1 MQHPIDA
8 PTPQALA
15 DLVARCREI
24 DRYATQ
30 LTNAEESRIAALAS
44 ALLSMRRVLEL
55 ERIPEGKLPARQS
68 RIDHWL
74 LTGGTLE
81 TLETPAIRALPGVL
95 ALDEH
100 EQIKVLTSHHWRGGW
115 RTVTLWRDGVARL
128 AAHDLMEYLA
138 ALVAHAQKTAPSVA
152 SALLERSRAIAGTD
166 ALTGNMPRA
175 RND

>member
-44 ALLSMRRVLEL
+44 ALLSMRRVLDL
-55 ERIPEGKLPARQS
+55 ERIPESRLPTRQS

-74 LTGGTLE
+74 LTGGALE
-81 TLETPAIRALPGVL
+81 PLETPAIQAFQGVL

-100 EQIKVLTSHHWRGGW
+100 EQIKVLSGHNWRGGW
-115 RTVTLWRDGVARL
+115 RAVTLWRDGVARL
-128 AAHDLMEYLA
+128 SAHDVMEYLA
-138 ALVAHAQKTAPSVA
+138 VLVTHTQERAPLVASG
-152 SALLERSRAIAGTD
+152 LLDRSKAVAGTD
-166 ALTGNMPRA
+166 ALTRNLPRSRA
-175 RND
+175 D